1 MNTQT
6 FEEQFKN
13 WISEWKTR
21 LEEMQVQFSLGKM
34 DAVEAF
40 EKQKDNLRNLVHML
54 KENIDKST
62 DMAEET
68 ATKVKAS
75 LEELQLQLHLGKA
88 DGKDTFDSQRKKIEA
103 ALHKVYVESKEAYGN
118 NVNYMMKLFDN
129 NAQAFKIGLEI
140 VHLQFTLLKMDVKG
154 DSEKLRKEMQH
165 KMYDFYNYAEKAQQ
179 ITKENIEQWNK
190 QLHEGYEK
198 MRKWMNDFKPK
209 G

>member
-1 MNTQT
+1 
-6 FEEQFKN
+6 
-13 WISEWKTR
+13 
-21 LEEMQVQFSLGKM
+21 
-34 DAVEAF
+34 
-40 EKQKDNLRNLVHML
+40 
-54 KENIDKST
+54 
-62 DMAEET
+62 
-68 ATKVKAS
+68 
-75 LEELQLQLHLGKA
+75 
-88 DGKDTFDSQRKKIEA
+88 
-103 ALHKVYVESKEAYGN
+103 
-118 NVNYMMKLFDN
+118 MMKLFDN